1 MANDQGQGPF
11 EKITCAVLCLYSIDS
26 RSMSDGS
33 TVQVQ
38 CTNTVS
44 VFLLVV
50 PDSIQ

>member
-38 CTNTVS
+38 YKYS
-44 VFLLVV
+44 VL
-50 PDSIQ
+50 IQYQYFF